1 MHMLSSLLEEPS
13 WAMSGAGYCEIA
25 MCSSEREAKRGKGL
39 KREGGRVTMK
49 YDGHNSDSLGS
60 IRPRKWDFHDSF
72 LQLCSA
78 SIGDLGDNFVVSPLP
93 VESSKYHSSCGGARF
108 PFSEN
113 VIREKS
119 NVCNHVYP
127 ESYGTSYSVNVI
139 TSQWLHG
146 GRRARTQILNARA
159 RKW

>member
-1 MHMLSSLLEEPS
+1 MHSYLIISNMKKEE
-13 WAMSGAGYCEIA
+13 ELR
-25 MCSSEREAKRGKGL
+25 ERWRNL
-39 KREGGRVTMK
+39 R
-49 YDGHNSDSLGS
+49 
-60 IRPRKWDFHDSF
+60 
-72 LQLCSA
+72 
-78 SIGDLGDNFVVSPLP
+78 DLGDNFVVSPLP

-139 TSQWLHG
+139 TSQ
-146 GRRARTQILNARA
+146 
-159 RKW
+159 